1 MLIFQKCS
9 EDKSVFSEPRYL
21 DTGSM
26 FDHAERLN
34 LIFTL
39 FTGEIVIHVRDLYK
53 VRNFF
58 FWLA

>member
-1 MLIFQKCS
+1 MLILSVGFFKKSS
-9 EDKSVFSEPRYL
+9 EDKTVLSEPRYV

-39 FTGEIVIHVRDLYK
+39 FTGEIVQV
-53 VRNFF
+53 
-58 FWLA
+58 